1 MSAKFKNGIDLDS
14 QKAIGVADPTSAQD
28 AATKNYVDTQ
38 GALSAKL
45 ASANTFT
52 TGPQTIAPAT
62 NVKGLIVKA
71 SGSQTANLL
80 EIQPSGSTTPLT
92 SVNNNGEITSA
103 KETVSPVSI
112 PPIFGAVTASTSSGT
127 LALTNQYVYA
137 ITTINAT
144 GIESFPNYTTFTLAG
159 SQNTITL
166 NWGAVTGA
174 TGYRIY
180 RINNNNIGTGFTN
193 VSYYAI
199 SGGSTTSYTD
209 TNATAT
215 GTATPPAQALTIY
228 GTTVHRGSLG
238 YLGNIFS
245 NGQDGSASNVA
256 QVWDV
261 SAQSAAVKEAA
272 LVVNGG
278 GFHRDVLRASYNST
292 TVKTTYSIGT
302 PSSSIVGNIN
312 LSSGSAGSGGTI
324 NTSNAIQL
332 PYLAVTAA
340 DQINTGNVLGS
351 SHYTI
356 NCTGSSS
363 FTVTLPS
370 ASTATQTIGSVTAN
384 RIYNIKNSGT
394 GTITIATTS
403 SQTIDGAS
411 TITMDGSV
419 KRYQTITVQSN
430 GSNWIII

>member
-1 MSAKFKNGIDLDS
+1 MSVKFKNGID
-14 QKAIGVADPTSAQD
+14 VTSAAKST
-28 AATKNYVDTQ
+28 AAVATDVP
-38 GALSAKL
+38 
-45 ASANTFT
+45 FT
-52 TGPQTIAPAT
+52 IKA
-62 NVKGLIVKA
+62 A
-71 SGSQTANLL
+71 SGQTANLL

-103 KETVSPVSI
+103 RETVSPVSI

-144 GIESFPNYTTFTLAG
+144 GIESFPNYTTLTLTG

-180 RINNNNIGTGFTN
+180 RINNINIGAGFTN

-261 SAQSAAVKEAA
+261 SAQSATVKEAA

-278 GFHRDVLRASYNST
+278 GFYRDVLRASYNST
-292 TVKTTYSIGT
+292 NVKMTYSIGT
-302 PSSSIVGNIN
+302 PSSTIVGNIN
-312 LSSGSAGSGGTI
+312 LSSGNASSGGTI

-332 PYLAVTAA
+332 PYVAKTANYTATSA
-340 DQINTGNVLGS
+340 D
-351 SHYTI
+351 YTI
-356 NCTGSSS
+356 DCTANS

-370 ASTATQTIGSVTAN
+370 ASTATQTVGSVTAN